1 MKKIFLLL
9 TISGLFIS
17 CGAFNKAEGHLHYS
31 STISTGQALIDLKEA
46 LDSGAIN
53 QAEYD
58 TLKQRIKNNN
68 PIIYPWTMRVRYV
81 HNCEDYAHL

>member
-58 TLKQRIKNNN
+58 TLKQKIINNVVDFPELIDKIDLN
-68 PIIYPWTMRVRYV
+68 WKLLR
-81 HNCEDYAHL
+81 D

>member
-58 TLKQRIKNNN
+58 TLKQRIKNNLVDIN
-68 PIIYPWTMRVRYV
+68 KL
-81 HNCEDYAHL
+81 DLD